1 MSLSNN
7 KIKYFKSL
15 KEKKFRNQ
23 YNCFVAEGEKI
34 VFDLMGT
41 CKCQLIAA
49 LPDIISLHDELTA
62 EEIIVAS
69 EGELKRATSF
79 KSPPSVIAV
88 FYQPEFNEKEL
99 DLYNNLSLVLDGVQ
113 DPGNLG
119 TIVRIA
125 DWFGIKNIICS
136 NDCADIFNPKTIQAT
151 MGSISRVKLNYT
163 DIVKH
168 LENNIDFPIYGTFMD
183 GDNIFTENLT
193 ENGMIV
199 MGSEG
204 KGVSEAVGRLIKK
217 RLHIPHYPNVL
228 TGFNSPDSLNV
239 AVATS
244 ITCYE
249 FRRKSFLA
257 KQSF

>member
-1 MSLSNN
+1 MSLSVN
-7 KIKYFKSL
+7 KSKYIRSL
-15 KEKKFRNQ
+15 KDKKFRNQ
-23 YNCFVAEGEKI
+23 YNCFVAEGEKL
-34 VFDLMGT
+34 VFDLIGK
-41 CKCQLIAA
+41 CKCQILVA
-49 LPDIISLHDELTA
+49 LPEIIRQHPDIDA
-62 EEIIVAS
+62 EEVIVAS
-69 EGELKRATSF
+69 ESELKKATLL
-79 KSPPSVIAV
+79 KTAPSVIGV
-88 FYQPEFNEKEL
+88 FYKPNLNVEI
-99 DLYNNLSLVLDGVQ
+99 DYNQDITLVLDGIQ

-183 GDNIFTENLT
+183 GDNIYTENLT

-228 TGFNSPDSLNV
+228 TGYNSPESLNV

>member
-1 MSLSNN
+1 MSLSVN
-7 KIKYFKSL
+7 KSKYIRSL
-15 KEKKFRNQ
+15 KDKKFRNQ
-23 YNCFVAEGEKI
+23 YNCFVAEGEKL
-34 VFDLMGT
+34 VFDLIGK
-41 CKCQLIAA
+41 CKCQILVA
-49 LPDIISLHDELTA
+49 LPEIIRQHPDIDA
-62 EEIIVAS
+62 EEVIVAS
-69 EGELKRATSF
+69 ESELKKATLL
-79 KSPPSVIAV
+79 KTAPSVIGV
-88 FYQPEFNEKEL
+88 FYKPNLNVEI
-99 DLYNNLSLVLDGVQ
+99 DYNQDITLVLDGIQ

-168 LENNIDFPIYGTFMD
+168 LENNIY
-183 GDNIFTENLT
+183 TENLT

-228 TGFNSPDSLNV
+228 TGFNPPDSLNV